1 MADSDLRFLYTDDDD
16 NLIIVIPAPKFLEEI
31 NPSTNEKWTAD
42 EIKAKDCPSGKTV
55 YTVNKSA
62 IPTDRSF
69 RNAWTYTE

>member
-1 MADSDLRFLYTDDDD
+1 MANSDYRFIYDNDDGS
-16 NLIIVIPAPKFLEEI
+16 ISIVIPSDNCGL
-31 NPSTNEKWTAD
+31 TLD

-55 YTVNKSA
+55 YTVDKSA